1 MKNKDEKT
9 SNYYR
14 SYVRIPRFVINR
26 LFSDKIYERIQ
37 GNLLAIFYT
46 FCSFRESDYICN
58 GKSLILRKGEWITDY
73 NELEKLT
80 GCKRE
85 QLRYN
90 LKRLR
95 MEGSIEIQ
103 SLRPLMRIYIVHY
116 EELDHFGTEER
127 QSQSST
133 NKPKSSKTSR
143 YAPPADTPP
152 VRPEPASAEQQAII
166 DNAGLLKKP
175 DLNAFKRRDA
185 DANAKKKLSP
195 KTADP
200 QKQTDSARTG
210 TATTGNLLSDM
221 KQALSE
227 KQALEKKNNKPQV

>member
-9 SNYYR
+9 SNYNR

-26 LFSDKIYERIQ
+26 QFSDKMYERIP
-37 GNLLAIFYT
+37 GNLLALFYT
-46 FCSFRESDYICN
+46 YCNFRESEFISS
-58 GKSLILRKGEWITDY
+58 GKRLVLRKGEWATTY
-73 NELEKLT
+73 PELENYT
-80 GCKRE
+80 GLDRE
-85 QLRYN
+85 KLRYH
-90 LKRLR
+90 LRRLR
-95 MEGSIEIQ
+95 KEGCIEIKTKQ
-103 SLRPLMRIYIVHY
+103 PILLIYLIHY

-127 QSQSST
+127 QPQSSP
-133 NKPKSSKTSR
+133 NKRKSSKTSR

-195 KTADP
+195 KAADP